1 MLKPYIF
8 TSLTSISHIFAHLK
22 TNSNDFCDIYASK
35 HGLQNLFNVQRLLT
49 NAKNVIKLY
58 LQRFLTSLYTYH
70 IEITIHSSLNKHTP
84 KNLSHILYQKK

>member
-1 MLKPYIF
+1 M
-8 TSLTSISHIFAHLK
+8 H
-22 TNSNDFCDIYASK
+22 ASR

-49 NAKNVIKLY
+49 NVKNVIKLY

-84 KNLSHILYQKK
+84 NFLSHILYQKKNSTSLYNFIFFTISSNILLYV